1 MISHGIVSRVIQ
13 HQILLCSIRSVSIQ
27 PEEKLHLLVTY
38 LGHLH
43 VLSCFVGC
51 GKHPDLSNDVMRCCI
66 SGKFPQVLR
75 IAALLKKIDSIRHSF
90 ANASSVI
97 LCFACMAALSCVF
110 LCDIAQQEVVIPT
123 IAGYALNFEQSTQ

>member
-1 MISHGIVSRVIQ
+1 MISYGIVCHIIQ
-13 HQILLCSIRSVSIQ
+13 HETPFCSIRPVSIL

-51 GKHPDLSNDVMRCCI
+51 GKHPDLSNDAMRCCI
-66 SGKFPQVLR
+66 SGNFLRVLR
-75 IAALLKKIDSIRHSF
+75 IAALLRKVDSIRHSF

-97 LCFACMAALSCVF
+97 LCFACMAVFSCVF
-110 LCDIAQQEVVIPT
+110 LCEIAQ
-123 IAGYALNFEQSTQ
+123 